1 MSGIK
6 KNGIKYIIVLNRT
19 MVNCKIIILTV
30 FSDYLVDTIL
40 VNRQFIIFLST
51 LVVTLPL
58 SLYRDIAKLGKVC
71 TLVNI

>member
-1 MSGIK
+1 MT
-6 KNGIKYIIVLNRT
+6 VLNHT
-19 MVNCKIIILTV
+19 MVTCKMRILTV
-30 FSDYLVDTIL
+30 FSDYLVDTVL

>member
-1 MSGIK
+1 MT
-6 KNGIKYIIVLNRT
+6 VLNHT
-19 MVNCKIIILTV
+19 MVTCTMKILTV

-58 SLYRDIAKLGKVC
+58 SLYRDIAKLSKVC
-71 TLVNI
+71 N

>member
-1 MSGIK
+1 MT
-6 KNGIKYIIVLNRT
+6 VLNHS
-19 MVNCKIIILTV
+19 MVTCKMNILTV

-58 SLYRDIAKLGKVC
+58 SLYRDIAKLSKVC
-71 TLVNI
+71 N